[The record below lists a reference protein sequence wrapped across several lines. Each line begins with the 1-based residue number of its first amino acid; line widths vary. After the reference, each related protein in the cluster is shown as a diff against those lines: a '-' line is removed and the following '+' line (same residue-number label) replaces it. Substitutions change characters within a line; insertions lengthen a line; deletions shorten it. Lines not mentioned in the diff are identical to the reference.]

1 MMFLFWIIIGFGIYY
16 LYTNRDQSATSGNRQ
31 NAEDKLKE
39 RYVNGEIDTETYQ
52 RMLKTLR
59 D

>member
-1 MMFLFWIIIGFGIYY
+1 MMFLFWMIAGFGIYY
-16 LYTNRDQSATSGNRQ
+16 LYTNRHQSGPSSHQQG
-31 NAEDKLKE
+31 AEEKLKE

-52 RMLKTLR
+52 HMLKTLR

>member
-16 LYTNRDQSATSGNRQ
+16 LYTNRDQSTRSNNRQ
-31 NAEDKLKE
+31 SAEDKLKE

-52 RMLKTLR
+52 HMIKTLR

>member
-16 LYTNRDQSATSGNRQ
+16 LYTNRDQSTRSHNRQ
-31 NAEDKLKE
+31 SAEDKLKE

-52 RMLKTLR
+52 HMLKTLR

>member
-16 LYTNRDQSATSGNRQ
+16 LYTNRDENSRSGSQQS
-31 NAEDKLKE
+31 AEDKLKE

-52 RMLKTLR
+52 HMLKTLR

>member
-16 LYTNRDQSATSGNRQ
+16 LYTHRDESTGSGSQQS
-31 NAEDKLKE
+31 AEDKLKE

-52 RMLKTLR
+52 HMLKTLR

>member
-1 MMFLFWIIIGFGIYY
+1 MFLFWIIFVFGIYY
-16 LYTNRDQSATSGNRQ
+16 LYTNRDQGGRSDDKQS
-31 NAEDKLKE
+31 AEDKLKE

-52 RMLKTLR
+52 HMLKTLR

>member
-16 LYTNRDQSATSGNRQ
+16 LYTNRGESTGSGNQ
-31 NAEDKLKE
+31 QSAEDKLKE

-52 RMLKTLR
+52 HMQKTLR

>member
-16 LYTNRDQSATSGNRQ
+16 LYTNRDQSANAGNRQ
-31 NAEDKLKE
+31 SAEDKLKE

>member
-16 LYTNRDQSATSGNRQ
+16 LYTNRDQSVRSDNQ
-31 NAEDKLKE
+31 QSAEDKLKE

-52 RMLKTLR
+52 HMLKTLR

>member
-16 LYTNRDQSATSGNRQ
+16 LYTNRDQSTRSDNRQ
-31 NAEDKLKE
+31 SAEDKLKE

-52 RMLKTLR
+52 HMLKTLR

>member
-16 LYTNRDQSATSGNRQ
+16 LYTNRDESSRSSSQQS
-31 NAEDKLKE
+31 AEDKLKE

-52 RMLKTLR
+52 HMLKTLR